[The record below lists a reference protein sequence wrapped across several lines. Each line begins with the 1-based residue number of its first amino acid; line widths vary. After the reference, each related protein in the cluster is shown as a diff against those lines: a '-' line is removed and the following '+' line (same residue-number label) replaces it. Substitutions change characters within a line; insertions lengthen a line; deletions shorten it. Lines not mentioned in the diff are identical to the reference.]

1 MMSFIKS
8 QQEVRANLISQVHS
22 IIDEAELEGRGLT
35 AEDSEKIDRIE
46 ADIRRADEA
55 IEIATRNE
63 ERKSEA
69 AVAAAGFVPAMEER
83 GTADV
88 FRAMARGEVRDHNF
102 GFESRATLVPSVNTV
117 PVSFLD
123 RVFLQARLVGPMLE
137 TSEVI
142 NRTSGEDLRIPV
154 LTAYSASTAVSAGS
168 AIPESE
174 PTFSSILLQPTKQ
187 AFIIPVASELLSD
200 QGFDI
205 ENTLAE
211 QAGNAIGYG
220 VNAAMTT
227 KLVAAA
233 GSGVVG
239 GTTTVTADQLL
250 DLVYSLDG
258 AARRLP
264 GVGFQANTKTLAAI
278 RKLKD
283 GDGTFLY
290 QPQIGGPD
298 IFAGFPIYENPALAD
313 IGTAAKPVLFGHL
326 PSFKIATT
334 GINVAVSS
342 DAYFASDTVGY
353 RFTYRVDGGL
363 THASHV
369 KYLVNA

>member
-22 IIDEAELEGRGLT
+22 IIDEAELEGRGLN
-35 AEDSEKIDRIE
+35 AEDSEKISRIE

-55 IEIATRNE
+55 IEVATRNE

-123 RVFLQARLVGPMLE
+123 RVYLQARLVGPMLE

-154 LTAYSASTAVSAGS
+154 LTAYSASTAVAAGS

-200 QGFDI
+200 GGFDV
-205 ENTLAE
+205 ESTLAE
-211 QAGNAIGYG
+211 QAGNAIGFG

-227 KLVAAA
+227 KLVNAA

-239 GTTTVTADQLL
+239 GTTAITADQLI
-250 DLVYSLDG
+250 DLTYSIDG

-264 GVGFQANTKTLAAI
+264 GVGYMVNTSTLAAI

-290 QPQIGGPD
+290 QVNVGAPD
-298 IFAGFPIYENPALAD
+298 TFAGFPIFENPAVAS
-313 IGTAAKPVLFGHL
+313 IGTGAKSVLFGHL
-326 PSFKIATT
+326 PSFKVATT
-334 GINVAVSS
+334 GLNVAVSS

-363 THASHV
+363 THAAHV